1 MQKPD
6 MAPDTPRD
14 DDAPDSAYADLWS
27 RPGFLIR
34 RLHQLHVAIFL
45 EECRAFDVTPVQY
58 AVLSVLYRG
67 TPLDQVSV
75 AAEVG
80 IDRNNAADVIRRLE
94 RRGFVERIAS
104 ETDRRAKMTRVTD
117 AGRRFVEEAHG
128 AMEAAQRRFT
138 GSLSPRDRK
147 RLMELLQR
155 VMLDTND
162 SGRAP
167 LKTGDGGS

>member
-1 MQKPD
+1 
-6 MAPDTPRD
+6 MAPDTSRAD
-14 DDAPDSAYADLWS
+14 DDPDSIPASDYVELWS

-45 EECRAFDVTPVQY
+45 EECRPFDVTPVQY

-94 RRGFVERIAS
+94 RRGFVERVAS
-104 ETDRRAKMTRVTD
+104 ETDRRAKMTRITD
-117 AGRRFVEEAHG
+117 AGRRFVEDAHG
-128 AMEAAQRRFT
+128 AMEAAQKRLT
-138 GSLSPRDRK
+138 SSLSPRDRK
-147 RLMELLQR
+147 RLMDLLQR
-155 VMLDTND
+155 VMLDNND
-162 SGRAP
+162 AGRAP
-167 LKTGDGGS
+167 LKTGDERS